1 MCRRKRKE
9 SDRKKSVFGLG
20 TKIFIGFI
28 AAFVLY
34 WFISANDAAIRIKEA
49 GGLIEE
55 KSFIGILMY
64 ILDIAF
70 PVKTLVVGLVF
81 GFVWYLYSKRRKE
94 INEARGAVEEEKTA
108 EETAPEQEEF
118 IEPVQYKQQ

>member
-34 WFISANDAAIRIKEA
+34 WFISAIDAAIRIKEA

-70 PVKTLVVGLVF
+70 PKSMRQGEQWKKRKRQRKPLRSRKSLSS
-81 GFVWYLYSKRRKE
+81 LYNTNNSDEVPERTGSQRR
-94 INEARGAVEEEKTA
+94 IG
-108 EETAPEQEEF
+108 PL
-118 IEPVQYKQQ
+118 

>member
-34 WFISANDAAIRIKEA
+34 WFISAIDAAIRIKEA

-70 PVKTLVVGLVF
+70 PVKTLVIGLVF
-81 GFVWYLYSKRRKE
+81 GFVWYMYSKRRKD
-94 INEARGAVEEEKTA
+94 INEAKEAAEAEIVT
-108 EETAPEQEEF
+108 EETAAEQEE
-118 IEPVQYKQQ
+118 IIDPVQYKEQ

>member
-20 TKIFIGFI
+20 KKIFIGFI
-28 AAFVLY
+28 AGFVLY
-34 WFISANDAAIRIKEA
+34 WFISAIDAAIRIKEA

-70 PVKTLVVGLVF
+70 PVKTLVAGLVF

-94 INEARGAVEEEKTA
+94 INEARGAAEEEKTA